1 MPNMIDEQAI
11 IDELYTL
18 LSTINNVQVVYKGV
32 PNSIGTYPAIIISE
46 NGWEEEYA
54 DLRDTTINMNLKIII
69 VVNLQDDTLTAQST
83 LRSIVKSV
91 RSILGDQTNITLGGL
106 IDSSRLTSGQYLF
119 DQKESM
125 QGICEIT
132 YNIRKRFSRV

>member
-132 YNIRKRFSRV
+132 YNIRKRFSRA